1 MATAKPKST
10 KSDADQPMIR
20 RLYRPGVLET
30 GLKIIAEAQDEA
42 AVKKDAPAPATAP
55 PDEYITALAAKCVAD
70 ARFEAATEKSKA
82 KAAAKAEEPKLRAS
96 RAFAEAYHAWLAAKA
111 ETENPSVEDEE
122 QAERFSLALPAAER
136 RLMVTPSAYPDQ
148 LWQKLEAFEA
158 ILGDEIMSGPRRDS
172 ALMLAVASIKQ
183 DVVNLELLEAVR

>member
-1 MATAKPKST
+1 MSNATVRANARALPEAAEPAPRDEYLRLMA
-10 KSDADQPMIR
+10 
-20 RLYRPGVLET
+20 E
-30 GLKIIAEAQDEA
+30 KIAAEARLE
-42 AVKKDAPAPATAP
+42 V
-55 PDEYITALAAKCVAD
+55 
-70 ARFEAATEKSKA
+70 ATEKMKA
-82 KAAAKAEEPKLRAS
+82 EADAKAEQPKLRAS

-172 ALMLAVASIKQ
+172 VIMLAVASIKQ
-183 DVVNLELLEAVR
+183 DIVNLDLCCK